1 MKKSVD
7 RFHNER
13 ERRRKIILVLIV
25 VAVMLAII
33 LFSFSD
39 LRFSPKYFFGKDE
52 GLTKN
57 NNEFKYVD
65 GDLPTAVDNNDP
77 FRGERGYVCDVADLL
92 PETFTGCYGDANGD
106 GFVNPGDRGFVAAN
120 IGQTRCDLICQFD
133 MDGNG
138 FINAGDRG
146 FIAANIGLC
155 SPLPDWQNGNNNPDI
170 RSCCGDGTC
179 STANGEDGLNCGADC
194 FCGDGICD
202 STESSESCPSDCG
215 SGNLCG
221 NTHLDFGEECDD

>member
-1 MKKSVD
+1 M
-7 RFHNER
+7 RGRERER

-25 VAVMLAII
+25 VALMIVIV

-39 LRFSPKYFFGKDE
+39 LRFSPKFSLNDKSDELSKVGEEGKIIGE
-52 GLTKN
+52 ERAGGVL
-57 NNEFKYVD
+57 
-65 GDLPTAVDNNDP
+65 
-77 FRGERGYVCDVADLL
+77 RGEGFVCDVASLL
-92 PETFTGCYGDANGD
+92 PNTFTDCYGDVNGD
-106 GFVNPGDRGFVAAN
+106 GFVNPGDRGFIAAN
-120 IGQTRCDLICQFD
+120 IGQTSCDLICQFD
-133 MDGNG
+133 LDGNG

-155 SPLPDWQNGNNNPDI
+155 TPLPDWQNGNNNPDI

-179 STANGEDGLNCGADC
+179 STANGEDDLNCGADC

-221 NTHLDFGEECDD
+221 NTHLDAGEECDD